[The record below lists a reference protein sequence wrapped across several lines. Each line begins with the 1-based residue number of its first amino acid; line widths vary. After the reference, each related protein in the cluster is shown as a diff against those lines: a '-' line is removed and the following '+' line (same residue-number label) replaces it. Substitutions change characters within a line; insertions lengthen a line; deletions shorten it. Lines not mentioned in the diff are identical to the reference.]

1 MQHRPAAKDERQ
13 PRRSALVMLV
23 FEQAEV
29 LDIAGPLD
37 ILCAAGVHDS
47 LDRRRPLLV
56 SERGGLVR
64 TYPSTIAVDSGPLA
78 AVAHLA
84 IDTLLIPGGQGIDTA
99 LGRPAL
105 IKWIRRQAA
114 RARRVVSICTGSF
127 LLAEAGL
134 LDGRR
139 SARAVRRDVRAPAA

>member
-1 MQHRPAAKDERQ
+1 MW
-13 PRRSALVMLV
+13 V

-29 LDIAGPLD
+29 LDIAGALD
-37 ILCAAGVHDS
+37 LLCAAGVRDS

-56 SERGGLVR
+56 SERGGLVH
-64 TYPSTIAVDSGPLA
+64 TYPSTIAVDSEALA
-78 AVAHLA
+78 GAAHLA

-127 LLAEAGL
+127 LLAEVGL

-139 SARAVRRDVRAPAA
+139 SARGVRRDVRAPAA